1 MEFLHGQRLETA
13 VAVVAVAAVAA
24 YLFIRSRKARGE
36 PYALPVNSNPRV
48 SGTLVMAVTRLS
60 FGH

>member
-1 MEFLHGQRLETA
+1 M
-13 VAVVAVAAVAA
+13 AVVAVAAVAA
-24 YLFIRSRKARGE
+24 YLFIRSRKPRGE

>member
-13 VAVVAVAAVAA
+13 VAVVAVAA
-24 YLFIRSRKARGE
+24 YLFIRSRKPRGE